1 MLSYMLPVEEKSQNT
16 RTVNLNLNLQ
26 NTTQSLNK
34 TEIDHLESE
43 DVIDENTKLLKLER
57 KDYLQEN
64 LNGSLIKNGSN
75 KTNYNMNITNNNLY
89 NNNLI
94 NTNHNN
100 NNSTIKHGDMILGRD
115 EAESQMVAINE
126 NSVNNN
132 DETSSSGDKK
142 IIKMTKLGSKNVNL
156 KR

>member
-1 MLSYMLPVEEKSQNT
+1 MLSYMLPVEEKTQNT

-26 NTTQSLNK
+26 NTTQSLSK
-34 TEIDHLESE
+34 TDSDQIEIE
-43 DVIDENTKLLKLER
+43 DVIDENTKLLIKER
-57 KDYLQEN
+57 KDFSPENVNEN
-64 LNGSLIKNGSN
+64 LKKNGTN

-100 NNSTIKHGDMILGRD
+100 NSTIKFGDLTLGSN
-115 EAESQMVAINE
+115 EVESQMGAINE

-132 DETSSSGDKK
+132 DEMCSSGDKK
-142 IIKMTKLGSKNVNL
+142 IIKMTKLGSKNVTL